1 MQAATVNIDDLD
13 KRIIGFLMKNAR
25 IPFLEIA
32 RECGISGA
40 AIHQRVQKLEDSGVL
55 IGSRFIL
62 NEEAIGYKTKAYIGV
77 FLERANQY
85 QSVKQEIKK
94 IDEVVEFHFTT
105 GKYALLIK
113 VYCID
118 NQHLKDVLLSIHE
131 IRGVSS
137 TETLISIEQPV
148 SREIKIS

>member
-1 MQAATVNIDDLD
+1 MQAETINIDELD
-13 KRIIGFLMKNAR
+13 KKIIGFLMKNAR

-40 AIHQRVQKLEDSGVL
+40 AIHQRVQKLEESGVL

-85 QSVKQEIKK
+85 QAVKKEIEK
-94 IDEVVEFHFTT
+94 INEVVEFHFTT

-113 VYCID
+113 VYCKD
-118 NQHLKDVLLSIHE
+118 NQHLKDVLLRIHD
-131 IRGVSS
+131 IKGVSS
-137 TETLISIEQPV
+137 TETLISIEQSV